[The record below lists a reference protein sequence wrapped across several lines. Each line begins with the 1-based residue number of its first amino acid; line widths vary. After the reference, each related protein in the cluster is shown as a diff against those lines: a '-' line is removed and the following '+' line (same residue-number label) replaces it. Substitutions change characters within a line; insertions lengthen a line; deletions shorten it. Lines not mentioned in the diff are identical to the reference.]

1 MVYGAMVAKVCLRS
15 QGQPPSGSRSFAM
28 ISRSC
33 CRLARSYWPGWDMA
47 RTVSWG
53 AGACLGSCCLATR
66 CRPDDWPR
74 RLLRRRLFEWISRM
88 VEEGGYLGILALM
101 LVENLFPPIPAE
113 LIMPLAGFLA
123 ARGNLH
129 AVLVMLS
136 GTAGSVLGAAAWY
149 AIGLRFGLA
158 RIRGFAARNGRWLG
172 ATPDEID
179 RANDWFNR
187 HCGKAVLG
195 GRMIPAIRSLIS
207 IPAGVAR
214 MEPGRFLIFTIIGS
228 AAWSGLL
235 MAAGFVLED
244 QYSRVAGWV
253 DPVAKLVLA
262 AMVLTYLYR
271 VVTFRKG

>member
-1 MVYGAMVAKVCLRS
+1 M
-15 QGQPPSGSRSFAM
+15 
-28 ISRSC
+28 
-33 CRLARSYWPGWDMA
+33 
-47 RTVSWG
+47 
-53 AGACLGSCCLATR
+53 
-66 CRPDDWPR
+66 
-74 RLLRRRLFEWISRM
+74 FEWITRM

-101 LVENLFPPIPAE
+101 LVENLFPPIPSE

-123 ARGNLH
+123 ARGNLN

-179 RANDWFNR
+179 RAHDWFNR

-271 VVTFRKG
+271 VVTFRKGGGTAV